1 MQPPFISQ
9 PVQLVALV
17 ATLLVWRVVE
27 TVLDIRTARRL
38 RSGAQRQ
45 DRGSRLAVLCA
56 VVIGLLLGILVANQ
70 APATTI
76 AAGRAVA
83 FWLGILLMY
92 IGIAVRLYA
101 VITLGAYFTT
111 EVATVHEQQVVS
123 RGPYRYI
130 RHPSYTGFLLI
141 LLGFGLCFANW
152 LSPLLM
158 VGIALIGFGYRI
170 HVEERLLQEQLG
182 QPYQTYMGRTKRLVP
197 FVL

>member
-1 MQPPFISQ
+1 MQPPFISH
-9 PVQLVALV
+9 PAQLIVLV
-17 ATLLVWRVVE
+17 VTLLIWRVVE
-27 TVLDIRTARRL
+27 TVLDVRTARRL

-56 VVIGLLLGILVANQ
+56 VVIGLLLGILVAYQ
-70 APATTI
+70 VPTATI
-76 AAGRAVA
+76 ASSPAVA

-92 IGIAVRLYA
+92 GGIALRLYA
-101 VITLGAYFTT
+101 VTTLGAYFTT
-111 EVATVHEQQVVS
+111 AVTTMHEQQVVL

-170 HVEERLLQEQLG
+170 HVEERLLQVQLG
-182 QPYQTYMGRTKRLVP
+182 QPYRTYMGRTKRLIPYV
-197 FVL
+197 V